1 MVGRQ
6 MRRVS
11 HSQLLL
17 KREIVQHAQQ
27 QEALRK
33 EKVQEQARKKR
44 RPITVSSPNSP

>member
-6 MRRVS
+6 LRRVS

-17 KREIVQHAQQ
+17 KREIVQYAAQ

-33 EKVQEQARKKR
+33 EKLQEQARKKR
-44 RPITVSSPNSP
+44 KPITVSIM